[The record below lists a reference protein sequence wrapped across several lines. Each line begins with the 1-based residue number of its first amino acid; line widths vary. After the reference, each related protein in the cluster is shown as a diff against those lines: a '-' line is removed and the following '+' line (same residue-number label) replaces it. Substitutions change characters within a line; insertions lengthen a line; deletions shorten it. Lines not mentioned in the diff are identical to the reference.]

1 MTINY
6 EDMKKRSDTMEKS
19 KVYFIKDISS
29 ENVIKAYEALGIEL
43 KGNVAVKLHSGE
55 PGNQNFLAP
64 GLHEAR
70 RRSRRRNHSG
80 VQHRL

>member
-1 MTINY
+1 
-6 EDMKKRSDTMEKS
+6 MEKS
-19 KVYFIKDISS
+19 KVYFIKDISP

-55 PGNQNFLAP
+55 P
-64 GLHEAR
+64 EAS
-70 RRSRRRNHSG
+70 RRSCRRNHSG